1 MIEIKKPRIECS
13 ETAVLRI
20 ERVETAAESRPNELC
35 RKAAEELEEYFS
47 GKRRVFDLP
56 LQTIGTEFQQRVWQA
71 LRGIPWGEVR
81 TYAQVAEQIGCPG
94 GARAVGNACGKNPV
108 LIVTPCHRVLG
119 GKDLGGFRCGP
130 QIKRALLR
138 LEGYGTA

>member
-1 MIEIKKPRIECS
+1 M
-13 ETAVLRI
+13 
-20 ERVETAAESRPNELC
+20 
-35 RKAAEELEEYFS
+35 
-47 GKRRVFDLP
+47 FDLP

-130 QIKRALLR
+130 QVKRALLR